1 MSDLAQTTVVQSL
14 DPAPVTQWRFFLLR
28 PIDLRVLITVLL
40 SGALAISAACDE
52 PTAAPT
58 PTPTPIPTL
67 TPTPTP
73 TTDAG
78 AAGLSSGQP
87 VAEKVAQLLS
97 AVPVSYETVMV
108 TDVGAMKQDPSL
120 QAVLQDQDILAA
132 LGPAAGPIQDLVD
145 AVAVAVDDDG
155 ILGIFRAS
163 SDAAGVLGS
172 LGALASGAAPEAY
185 GPFEITEVNINLPLL
200 KLSLALSVL
209 DERTAIF
216 ATATSEDVSAGDV
229 IKAALDAAQQ
239 TGPGFLSDSSVT
251 ALAAEIPQGFITLV
265 STDCSALGET
275 LLEGIEACTGIAI
288 SATQEAE
295 AAFLN
300 GVVGFDSAG
309 AAEAAMPAINEQ
321 LEMAGGLSDSP
332 VQSLAE
338 GDRVRF
344 RIPVDLSAGLLE
356 QFGLGSP

>member
-58 PTPTPIPTL
+58 PTL

-97 AVPVSYETVMV
+97 AVPASYETVMV

-145 AVAVAVDDDG
+145 AIAVAVDDDG
-155 ILGIFRAS
+155 ILGIFRTS

-172 LGALASGAAPEAY
+172 LGAQKP
-185 GPFEITEVNINLPLL
+185 T
-200 KLSLALSVL
+200 ALS
-209 DERTAIF
+209 R
-216 ATATSEDVSAGDV
+216 
-229 IKAALDAAQQ
+229 
-239 TGPGFLSDSSVT
+239 
-251 ALAAEIPQGFITLV
+251 
-265 STDCSALGET
+265 
-275 LLEGIEACTGIAI
+275 
-288 SATQEAE
+288 
-295 AAFLN
+295 
-300 GVVGFDSAG
+300 
-309 AAEAAMPAINEQ
+309 
-321 LEMAGGLSDSP
+321 
-332 VQSLAE
+332 
-338 GDRVRF
+338 
-344 RIPVDLSAGLLE
+344 
-356 QFGLGSP
+356 

>member
-28 PIDLRVLITVLL
+28 QIDLRVLITVLL

-58 PTPTPIPTL
+58 PTPTPTPTL

-97 AVPVSYETVMV
+97 AVPASYETVMV

-145 AVAVAVDDDG
+145 AIAVAVDDDG
-155 ILGIFRAS
+155 ILGIFRTS

-172 LGALASGAAPEAY
+172 LGAQKP
-185 GPFEITEVNINLPLL
+185 T
-200 KLSLALSVL
+200 ALS
-209 DERTAIF
+209 R
-216 ATATSEDVSAGDV
+216 
-229 IKAALDAAQQ
+229 
-239 TGPGFLSDSSVT
+239 
-251 ALAAEIPQGFITLV
+251 
-265 STDCSALGET
+265 
-275 LLEGIEACTGIAI
+275 
-288 SATQEAE
+288 
-295 AAFLN
+295 
-300 GVVGFDSAG
+300 
-309 AAEAAMPAINEQ
+309 
-321 LEMAGGLSDSP
+321 
-332 VQSLAE
+332 
-338 GDRVRF
+338 
-344 RIPVDLSAGLLE
+344 
-356 QFGLGSP
+356 